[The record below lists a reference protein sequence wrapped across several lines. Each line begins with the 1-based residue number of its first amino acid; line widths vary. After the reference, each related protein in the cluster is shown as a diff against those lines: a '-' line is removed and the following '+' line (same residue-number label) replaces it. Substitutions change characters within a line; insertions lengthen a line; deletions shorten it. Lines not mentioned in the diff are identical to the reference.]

1 METLMKKI
9 ATVLA
14 TLIASSLMMITNPV
28 IAHDPE
34 SNPGKPQHGGQ
45 YVEYEQHYGI
55 ELVHEDGNLVFHM
68 TMHLEP
74 RDMSG
79 SAFQVIVL
87 SDGETKSLTAKV
99 DDSTLIANAGAPL
112 KAGDKVVLSGKD
124 RDGDPLQAR
133 FVIE

>member
-1 METLMKKI
+1 MKKSCVAI
-9 ATVLA
+9 SAVVLA
-14 TLIASSLMMITNPV
+14 GSLYAPPQSW
-28 IAHDPE
+28 AHDPE
-34 SNPGKPQHGGQ
+34 GNPGQAQHGGL

-55 ELVHEDGNLVFHM
+55 ELVQEGAKLIFHM

-87 SDGETKSLTAKV
+87 SDGKAISLTA
-99 DDSTLIANAGAPL
+99 TPAGNTVTAELKAPL
-112 KAGDKVVLSGKD
+112 AAGSKVVLSGKD
-124 RDGDPLQAR
+124 GDGDPLQAR